1 MPDALCPMPDSLCPM
16 PYALCPIPYAMPK
29 KPTVELYIF
38 CTIFLVGFVFFWL
51 HGIAWVLPQWKML
64 SESVA
69 VDCTVLE
76 VRIEERSEEAATLYR
91 PEIRIKFAANEETI
105 VLWTYNADTLTQ
117 SGGFSTNRKIAEK
130 VTSQFEV
137 EKSYTC
143 WYHPNSPEKA
153 VLKRETSVWGWY
165 FLAIPIC
172 LMLLGTCGILWSFRG
187 FRGSEE
193 RQAAFNVKSKTSPFA
208 LIGGTSPTL
217 YPTVPDFRIIN
228 ESPGTSL
235 AFRLPAT
242 SLPSIRLIVLT
253 VFTVLW
259 NTIAW
264 TILVWSLYH
273 SSGAWYE
280 LLYSAMFGL
289 VFCGFGL
296 LFAIW
301 ILRDLLTAFGIGPT
315 LFEISDHPI
324 YPGRKYRLLVVQTG
338 MLRFR
343 SLSIALVCEEIARFR
358 QGTDTITS
366 RKEVYSQPLFFREDF
381 ETSHNEPLRQE
392 FFMRLP
398 HGAMHSMTLEHNE
411 IAWKIVL
418 NANLLNWPELHCECP
433 VVVLPY
439 AVSEDRDRFLD
450 KVKYR

>member
-1 MPDALCPMPDSLCPM
+1 M
-16 PYALCPIPYAMPK
+16 PYARFPLLMTK
-29 KPTVELYIF
+29 KPTAELYIF
-38 CTIFLVGFVFFWL
+38 CLIFLVGFVFFWL

-69 VDCTVLE
+69 LDCTILE
-76 VRIEERSEEAATLYR
+76 TRIEERTEESATLYR
-91 PEIRIKFAANEETI
+91 PEIRIKFSVGEGT
-105 VLWTYNADTLTQ
+105 VVVWTYNADTLTQ
-117 SGGFSTNRKIAEK
+117 SGGFSTNRRAAEK
-130 VTSQFEV
+130 IVSQFEV
-137 EKSYTC
+137 GKSYTC
-143 WYHPNSPEKA
+143 WYHPGNPEKA

-172 LMLLGTCGILWSFRG
+172 LMLFGACGMLWSLRS

-193 RQAAFNVKSKTSPFA
+193 RRAVSSVKSKSSPLA
-208 LIGGTSPTL
+208 LLGGTSPVL
-217 YPTVPDFRIIN
+217 FPTVPDYRIIN

-235 AFRLPAT
+235 AFRLPTT
-242 SLPSIRLIVLT
+242 SLPSIRLVVLT
-253 VFTVLW
+253 FFTICW

-264 TILVWSLYH
+264 AILVWSLYH
-273 SSGAWYE
+273 SSGAKHE
-280 LLYSAMFGL
+280 LFYSTLFGL

-296 LFAIW
+296 LLTIW

-324 YPGRKYRLLVVQTG
+324 YPGRKYRILVVQSG

-343 SLSIALVCEEIARFR
+343 SLNIALVCEEIARFR

-366 RKEVYSQPLFFREDF
+366 RKEVYMQPLFYREDF
-381 ETSHNEPLRQE
+381 ETTHNEPLRQE

-418 NANLLNWPELHCECP
+418 RADLLNWPELHCECP
-433 VVVLPY
+433 IVVLPY

-450 KVKYR
+450 KAKYH